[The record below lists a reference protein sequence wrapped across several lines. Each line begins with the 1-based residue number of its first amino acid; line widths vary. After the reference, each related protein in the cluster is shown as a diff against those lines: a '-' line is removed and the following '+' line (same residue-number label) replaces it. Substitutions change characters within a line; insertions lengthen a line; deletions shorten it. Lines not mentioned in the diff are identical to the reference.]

1 MGINDDD
8 VDNNQNN
15 LKSPSTS
22 TSSTRSSPSV
32 RSTNNNN
39 VQKQQQ
45 QSPQSM
51 IIEKENESTDD
62 PMSSMFVIEIHPYES
77 INEFI
82 RSFVSLNPRDKIW
95 VCNLRFYFSISKKT
109 KISFRII

>member
-8 VDNNQNN
+8 DNNNQNN

-39 VQKQQQ
+39 VQ

-51 IIEKENESTDD
+51 IIEKENESTND